1 MINVEQLFW
10 DLYRA
15 PVEKDVEEVL
25 KRYSLHDNSG
35 NWRPYGGTE
44 SNFSIVENQQ
54 ASPIPALIEK
64 ITNGIDAILM
74 RRCLE
79 EGIDPKSPQAP
90 RSIQDA
96 VNRFFLDHKN
106 WDLSSNRRSQAKR
119 LQILADGPR
128 NETSLIIYDDGEGQ
142 LPEDFT
148 ETFLSLL
155 QGNKNEIH
163 FVQGKYNMGGTGAI
177 AFCGKAR
184 YQLIGSKRFDNDKAS
199 FGFTLI
205 RRHPLT
211 AEEQLRKKMT
221 WYEYLVADN
230 GLLPSFPTKEM
241 DLGLYRRAFTTG
253 TILKL
258 YSYGLPAGA
267 KSVISRD
274 LNQSINEYLFDP
286 ALPIFTID
294 SHKRYPHDRNPERP
308 LYGLKR
314 RLEEDDSKYV
324 EEFFSDQVNDNEFGN
339 YKLTCYVFKT
349 RIDDK
354 SAKETRQSI
363 RREFFKN
370 NMSVLFSINGQV
382 HGRYTSE
389 FITRSLKLPLLKDHL
404 LIHVDCTNIRTEVRN
419 ELFMASRDRLKEGDE
434 SARLRRKLVEK
445 LSKGRLSEIHSKRKA
460 SISVESTDAED
471 LLRSVTRNLPI
482 NEELAKLFSQ
492 TLPTNDGRGGHKKD
506 KAADAR
512 KKRDNSRTPPFN
524 PQRFPSYFKINAK
537 SPRNDGVP
545 LVKIPKGEERNI
557 RFSTDVEDQY
567 FDRVNAPGELR
578 VGVLGP
584 SSNEEGGGN
593 RPGTPKKVET
603 ILDVTASSPNK
614 GTIRVL
620 VKPTK
625 DLKVGDAIRVK
636 ASLSNP
642 GGDLEEI
649 FYVKITDPE
658 RQQSPPKKG
667 GDEPNHPLALP
678 KLQLVYKD
686 AKDGRSTWD
695 ALEDAGIDMSRDV
708 VVYPLVEGEKLH
720 VIYINMDSHVLLS
733 HRSKLKSHVAIDVA
747 DKRYISAVY
756 FHALFLYTITKHK
769 EYEIV
774 KQQNGKGDE
783 ASGDISTYLQDLF
796 QNSYAQF
803 LLNFDTQELIAAIEE

>member
-1 MINVEQLFW
+1 MNVEQLFW

-106 WDLSSNRRSQAKR
+106 WDLSSNRRIQAER
-119 LQILADGPR
+119 LQILADGPKL
-128 NETSLIIYDDGEGQ
+128 ETSLTIYDDGEGQ
-142 LPEDFT
+142 LPEDFKD
-148 ETFLSLL
+148 TFLSLL

-163 FVQGKYNMGGTGAI
+163 FVQGKYNMGGTGAV

-184 YQLIGSKRFDNDKAS
+184 YQLIGSKRFDNDKAN

-211 AEEQLRKKMT
+211 SEEEVRKKMT
-221 WYEYLVADN
+221 WYEYLVADK
-230 GLLPSFPTKEM
+230 GFIPSFPAREL
-241 DLGLYRRAFTTG
+241 DLGLCGRRFTTG

-258 YSYGLPAGA
+258 YSYDLPSGA
-267 KSVISRD
+267 RSVISRD

-294 SHKRYPHDRNPERP
+294 DHKRYPLDRNLERT

-314 RLEEDDSKYV
+314 RLEEDDSKYM
-324 EEFFSDQVNDNEFGN
+324 EDYFSDQVNDNEFGN
-339 YKLTCYVFKT
+339 YKLTCYVFNA
-349 RIDDK
+349 RIDGK
-354 SAKETRQSI
+354 GAKETRQTI

-389 FITRSLKLPLLKDHL
+389 FITKSLKFPLLKDHL
-404 LIHVDCTNIRTEVRN
+404 LIHVDCTDIRTDVRN

-434 SARLRRKLVEK
+434 SARLRRKLAEK

-460 SISVESTDAED
+460 SISVESKDAED

-492 TLPTNDGRGGHKKD
+492 TLTTDDGREGHKKE
-506 KAADAR
+506 KAANTG
-512 KKRDNSRTPPFN
+512 KKRDNSRTHVFN
-524 PQRFPSYFKINAK
+524 PKRFPSYFKIDAK
-537 SPRNDGVP
+537 PPSNGGVP
-545 LVKIPKGEERNI
+545 MVRIPRGGERSI

-567 FDRVNAPGELR
+567 FDRVNAPGELH

-584 SSNEEGGGN
+584 STNEEKGGN
-593 RPGTPKKVET
+593 RPGTPKKVEA
-603 ILDVTASSPNK
+603 ILDVTTSSPDK

-620 VKPTK
+620 VKPYGR
-625 DLKVGDAIRVK
+625 L
-636 ASLSNP
+636 
-642 GGDLEEI
+642 
-649 FYVKITDPE
+649 
-658 RQQSPPKKG
+658 KG
-667 GDEPNHPLALP
+667 G
-678 KLQLVYKD
+678 
-686 AKDGRSTWD
+686 
-695 ALEDAGIDMSRDV
+695 
-708 VVYPLVEGEKLH
+708 
-720 VIYINMDSHVLLS
+720 
-733 HRSKLKSHVAIDVA
+733 
-747 DKRYISAVY
+747 
-756 FHALFLYTITKHK
+756 
-769 EYEIV
+769 
-774 KQQNGKGDE
+774 
-783 ASGDISTYLQDLF
+783 
-796 QNSYAQF
+796 
-803 LLNFDTQELIAAIEE
+803 